1 MYDQGRYTHTHISA
15 WRTLVSSAVLRDAP
29 SCSPASN
36 GVHDV
41 VRAMLTCEKVPKG
54 FSWQVHGAARFLAFS
69 LMPRCRSSSS
79 GSSCPVDHL
88 HIPCLWSFTICINVG
103 LCASSTHRQHCLEHW
118 ITVRLVA
125 RIWEGVE
132 NAPPTPRKHLFIT
145 DPPYAKQCMLST
157 CDGAMAMINFEGLHR
172 IEQW

>member
-69 LMPRCRSSSS
+69 LRPRCRSSSS
-79 GSSCPVDHL
+79 GSSCPVGHL
-88 HIPCLWSFTICINVG
+88 HMPLFLPCLRSFTICIAFG
-103 LCASSTHRQHCLEHW
+103 LCVSSTHRHTQHCHEHW
-118 ITVRLVA
+118 ITARLVDSG
-125 RIWEGVE
+125 RI
-132 NAPPTPRKHLFIT
+132 
-145 DPPYAKQCMLST
+145 
-157 CDGAMAMINFEGLHR
+157 
-172 IEQW
+172 